1 MNIIQETDCNQ
12 IEKKAFH
19 IFFVPSCQFNFFL
32 QVSTL
37 FFFIWGA
44 TQTFTFFLDDEKK
57 ATLISQVVQ
66 KESEEWSSAVQFDT
80 PLVILNLFHCGVRNI
95 YPSTQILKIELA
107 TQKQKQNNF
116 HQDSFLLTQ
125 RIWPFQNLHFIKKIF
140 KRTLVNVSCW
150 MMLKMRKCNSV
161 PLFFW
166 VANITV

>member
-1 MNIIQETDCNQ
+1 MFLCPPPGSS
-12 IEKKAFH
+12 
-19 IFFVPSCQFNFFL
+19 FFSPKVGLHP
-32 QVSTL
+32 
-37 FFFIWGA
+37 FFFILGH
-44 TQTFTFFLDDEKK
+44 TLSFFIWNDEKK

-66 KESEEWSSAVQFDT
+66 KESEEWSSEEQFDT

-116 HQDSFLLTQ
+116 PSGFLSTHSK
-125 RIWPFQNLHFIKKIF
+125 NLAFSKSAFHKKNF

-166 VANITV
+166 VANLTL

>member
-12 IEKKAFH
+12 IEKRLFIYFLCPPASS
-19 IFFVPSCQFNFFL
+19 IFFFRSPPF
-32 QVSTL
+32 

-116 HQDSFLLTQ
+116 PSGFLSTHSK
-125 RIWPFQNLHFIKKIF
+125 NLAFSKSAFHKKKIL
-140 KRTLVNVSCW
+140 KEPWWMCLVGWCS
-150 MMLKMRKCNSV
+150 KCENAIV
-161 PLFFW
+161 FLFSFE
-166 VANITV
+166 

>member
-125 RIWPFQNLHFIKKIF
+125 RIWPFQNLHFIKKNF

-166 VANITV
+166 VANLTL

>member
-116 HQDSFLLTQ
+116 PSGFLSTHSK
-125 RIWPFQNLHFIKKIF
+125 NLAFSKSAFHKKIF

-166 VANITV
+166 VANLTV

>member
-95 YPSTQILKIELA
+95 YPSTQILKIELV

-125 RIWPFQNLHFIKKIF
+125 RIWPFQNLHFIKKIL
-140 KRTLVNVSCW
+140 KEPWWMCLVGWCS
-150 MMLKMRKCNSV
+150 KCENAIV
-161 PLFFW
+161 FLFSFE
-166 VANITV
+166 